1 MEKSIMLVLLENR
14 RESSI
19 EVQQA
24 LTDNGCFIKTRIGLN
39 DSTPEHCTNS
49 GLIILELMGDH
60 KAKND
65 LYDRLK
71 VIPQVS
77 VQLVELSI

>member
-1 MEKSIMLVLLENR
+1 MLVLLENR
-14 RESSI
+14 RESAT

-24 LTDNGCFIKTRIGLN
+24 FTDMGCFIKTRIGLH
-39 DSTPEHCTNS
+39 DGSPEQCTNT

-60 KAKND
+60 KAKVD